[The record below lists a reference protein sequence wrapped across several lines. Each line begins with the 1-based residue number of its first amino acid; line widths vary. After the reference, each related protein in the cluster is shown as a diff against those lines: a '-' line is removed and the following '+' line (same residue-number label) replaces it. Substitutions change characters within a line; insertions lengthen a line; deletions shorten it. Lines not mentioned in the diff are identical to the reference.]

1 MPAATVLLLTVVVM
15 GAGCLRPVRDAPVD
29 PEYSWH
35 TYLGSPDRNA
45 FADER
50 IPEDAPEVEWN
61 ENTGRGLSAPPVLLG
76 PVLVTATTNRMVIAL
91 SSESGGIY
99 WEHPTTNRMV
109 IALSSESGGIYW
121 EHRKHGPFVTSPVSD
136 GLRLYLSTSEIR
148 ARVYGLRLVDG
159 GEEWERDYPGLAVPM
174 ILSGGRL
181 FLATEP
187 GLVVALRAQDG
198 QELWRAPLG
207 APTAAA
213 PVITDDRLLVATIRD
228 TLYAVDI
235 EDGDLLERRPVPA
248 RVSATPASGRGTV
261 LLPLQSGHVLA
272 LDEESLEERWT
283 AYVEAP
289 VLAAPVLARDGQA
302 YVLTTAGVLWSVSP
316 EGDPVRVCDLGA
328 AATGALTLTANAVIA
343 GLLDG
348 RVVAISRDD
357 GSVLWSL
364 EIGDS
369 VNSPPVVQDGA
380 IYVPLRRGRVAKLR

>member
-61 ENTGRGLSAPPVLLG
+61 ENTGRGLSAPPVPLG
-76 PVLVTATTNRMVIAL
+76 PVLVTA
-91 SSESGGIY
+91 
-99 WEHPTTNRMV
+99 TTNRMV

-159 GEEWERDYPGLAVPM
+159 GEEWEKDYPGLAVPM